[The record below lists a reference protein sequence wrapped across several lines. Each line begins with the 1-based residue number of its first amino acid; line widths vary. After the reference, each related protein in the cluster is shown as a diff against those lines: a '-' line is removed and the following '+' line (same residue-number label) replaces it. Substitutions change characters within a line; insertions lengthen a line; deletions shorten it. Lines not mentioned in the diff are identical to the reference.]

1 MSNTFVKKPGN
12 GIAFANKFKNHPKA
26 HDFIETDVK
35 IGSHSYRVKMW
46 EKIDKN
52 GNKFISFNVQDN
64 VEAELER
71 HERAMEK
78 MRESGDK
85 EPERGIHGENE
96 LAK

>member
-1 MSNTFVKKPGN
+1 MSNKFVKKPGN

-26 HDFIETDVK
+26 HDFIERDVK
-35 IGSHSYRVKMW
+35 IAGHSYRVKIW

-52 GNKFISFNVQDN
+52 GDKFISFNVQDS

>member
-1 MSNTFVKKPGN
+1 M
-12 GIAFANKFKNHPKA
+12 
-26 HDFIETDVK
+26 
-35 IGSHSYRVKMW
+35 
-46 EKIDKN
+46 KIDKN
-52 GNKFISFNVQDN
+52 GKEYISFNVQDN

-71 HERAMEK
+71 HERAMNK

>member
-1 MSNTFVKKPGN
+1 MSNTYTKKPGN
-12 GIAFANKFKNHPKA
+12 GVAFANKFKTKDSQP
-26 HDFIETDVK
+26 DFIEMDFTFEGRSCRAS
-35 IGSHSYRVKMW
+35 IW

-52 GNKFISFNVQDN
+52 GKKYISFNVQDN
-64 VEAELER
+64 VEAELQR
-71 HERAMEK
+71 HERAMTK

>member
-1 MSNTFVKKPGN
+1 MSNTFVKKRGN
-12 GIAFANKFKNHPKA
+12 GITLANTFNNHHKA
-26 HDFIETDVK
+26 HDFIDTDVT
-35 IGSHSYRVKMW
+35 IGRHSYRVKMW
-46 EKIDKN
+46 EQIDKN